1 MKSFTKWG
9 AAWLLMGTLALGTTG
24 CSDDDPSYDNVT
36 PPTVVAKYTINGR
49 VLAVNGE
56 GLAAKVTLDGSTTI
70 ETEADGSFTMK
81 VEAGTHTLKAEA
93 EGKLAKEKAVEVAAS
108 EDGEAIAWN
117 VVLTNAGQAVSVAA
131 DGSATGKT
139 NTETL
144 KGNEKASIEVD
155 LTAAEGSLPAG
166 STITMTS
173 FYSFDAMVET
183 KAGEQKQ
190 MLAGVNLSSSDASA
204 VLSKP
209 VAIDLN
215 VGAEMAEMVEAY
227 KQVNGE
233 WVSMPCAVDGD
244 QVRLEAD
251 ALTSYALA
259 FDAEISSSSSK
270 EAVELDSKQWD
281 NLSGSGDLQVSEVG
295 YTYKQGLDLKAGANR
310 MQAYLVELLGHHVG
324 SSSVG
329 SKTGSYDVDVTLPV
343 GTGMNMSASQAVLD
357 YTATAGDYSATAKYY
372 GDITFK
378 ATTYNRQ
385 HTGGGSL

>member
-1 MKSFTKWG
+1 MKSFMKWG
-9 AAWLLMGTLALGTTG
+9 AVWLLMGTLALGTTG
-24 CSDDDPSYDNVT
+24 CGDDDPSYDNVT

-56 GLAAKVTLDGSTTI
+56 GLVAKVTLDGSTTI
-70 ETEADGSFTMK
+70 ETAADGSFTMK

-93 EGKLAKEKAVEVAAS
+93 EGKLAKEKTVEVTAS
-108 EDGEAIAWN
+108 ENGEAVAWN
-117 VVLTNAGQAVSVAA
+117 VVLTNAGQAVTVAA

-144 KGNEKASIEVD
+144 KGNEQASIEVD

-173 FYSFDAMVET
+173 FYSFNTKFET
-183 KAGEQKQ
+183 KAGAERQ
-190 MLAGVNLSSSDASA
+190 MLAGVNLSSSDATE
-204 VLSKP
+204 LSKP

-215 VGAEMAEMVEAY
+215 VGAEMAEMVQAY
-227 KQVNGE
+227 KQVDGE

-244 QVRLEAD
+244 KVRLEAD
-251 ALTSYALA
+251 ALTSYALS
-259 FDAEISSSSSK
+259 FDAEISSSLSK
-270 EAVELDSKQWD
+270 ETIELDSKLWD
-281 NLSGSGDLQVSEVG
+281 NLSGSGDLQVSDVG
-295 YTYKQGLDLKAGANR
+295 YSYKHGLDLKAGANR
-310 MQAYLVELLGHHVG
+310 MQAYLVELLGQHVG

-329 SKTGSYDVDVTLPV
+329 SWKGSYDLDVTLPV

-357 YTATAGDYSATAKYY
+357 YTATAGSYSASAKYY
-372 GDITFK
+372 GNVTFNV
-378 ATTYNRQ
+378 TTYNRQ